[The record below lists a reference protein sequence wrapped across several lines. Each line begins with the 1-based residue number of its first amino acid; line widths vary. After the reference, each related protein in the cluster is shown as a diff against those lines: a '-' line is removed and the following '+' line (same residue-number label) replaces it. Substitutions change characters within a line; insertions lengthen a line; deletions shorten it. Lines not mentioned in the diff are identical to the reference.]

1 MKSTFKSKAT
11 KLLCLLAAATISLT
25 AMVACDGGDDF
36 SDDEVTRKKKKTSD
50 VVTNDDDPATLPTQG
65 ISSQTDFSGY
75 WYYDLNEGYNFKS
88 DKTVTDIGS
97 DSNIGTW
104 DVSSDK
110 KTITLTLSGWY
121 SETYN
126 GTISNDELG
135 TWVKLSEEISIYKDN
150 YPSNAQFEAYK
161 EKHAKRIDPF
171 EGLTFTATGISPYC
185 SISLNNVACSSD
197 VQKYVSYTLDKKTY
211 ANGDAI
217 KVTATLAKN
226 TDGVDY
232 LLTAT
237 EKEYALSDMPEY
249 ITSIEGL
256 DLTNLKAELADY
268 ITAKSAELETRD
280 GYSYISVFSFSGHY
294 YSVRNVVLEQTNL
307 YIQSLKT
314 TQWNDNGKTFNRLTF
329 VYKTSFQSEWK
340 GDVVLGTCI
349 SCANVV
355 KYPDGT
361 IKWGEKSPED
371 FDFIA
376 ESTDRGVEAAIS
388 SFITIHASDYNIT
401 ELDIA
406 K

>member
-1 MKSTFKSKAT
+1 MNSTFKSKAT

-65 ISSQTDFSGY
+65 ISDQTDFSGY

-126 GTISNDELG
+126 GSISNDELG

-268 ITAKSAELETRD
+268 ITAEKARIESADSWGTD
-280 GYSYISVFSFSGHY
+280 VFSLYRF
-294 YSVRNVVLEQTNL
+294 YSVHNTVLEQTDL
-307 YIQSLKT
+307 YIQSLKA
-314 TQWNDNGKTFNRLTF
+314 TQWNDNEKTFNYLTF
-329 VYKTSFQSEWK
+329 VYKTSFQVK
-340 GDVVLGTCI
+340 DDVDVALGTCI

-376 ESTDRGVEAAIS
+376 ESTDRGVEAAVS

-401 ELDIA
+401 KLDIA

>member
-1 MKSTFKSKAT
+1 MNSTFKSKGT
-11 KLLCLLAAATISLT
+11 KLLCLLAALAISLT

-36 SDDEVTRKKKKTSD
+36 SDDEVTKKKKKTSD
-50 VVTNDDDPATLPTQG
+50 VVTNDDYPTVSPTHG

-75 WYYDLNEGYNFKS
+75 WYYALNEGYNFKS
-88 DKTVTDIGS
+88 DKTVTYIGS
-97 DSNIGTW
+97 DSSVGTW

-110 KTITLTLSGWY
+110 KTITLTISGWY
-121 SETYN
+121 TQTYS

-135 TWVKLSEEISIYKDN
+135 VWAKLSEQISIYKDS

-197 VQKYVSYTLDKKTY
+197 VQKYVSYTLDKKQY

-217 KVTATLAKN
+217 KVTATLAEN

-237 EKEYALSDMPEY
+237 EKEYSLSNMPEY

-268 ITAKSAELETRD
+268 ITAEKAKAE
-280 GYSYISVFSFSGHY
+280 GYDRSHTDLFSFY
-294 YSVRNVVLEQTNL
+294 YYVGGYITNIVAEQTDL
-307 YIQSLKT
+307 YMQSLKA
-314 TQWNDNGKTFNRLTF
+314 TQWDDSGKTFNYLTF
-329 VYKTSFQSEWK
+329 VCKMSFQTK
-340 GDVVLGTCI
+340 AHGDESIATCI

-361 IKWGEKSPED
+361 IKWGKNSPED
-371 FDFIA
+371 LDFIA
-376 ESTDRGVEAAIS
+376 ESTDHGVESAIS